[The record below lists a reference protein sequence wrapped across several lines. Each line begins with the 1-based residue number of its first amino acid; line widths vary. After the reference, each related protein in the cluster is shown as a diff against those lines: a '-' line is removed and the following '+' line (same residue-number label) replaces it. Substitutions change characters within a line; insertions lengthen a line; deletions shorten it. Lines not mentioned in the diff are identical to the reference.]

1 VVVVVRRQGQTK
13 QPMEVHIQFEP
24 SRIERACLAN
34 AYERIV
40 PIIRRTVM
48 CTGNQDGEIQRHEM
62 VRRTG
67 GAKT

>member
-1 VVVVVRRQGQTK
+1 MVVVRRQGAMK
-13 QPMEVHIQFEP
+13 KPREVRIQFEP
-24 SRIERACLAN
+24 NRIEETCLAS

-48 CTGNQDGEIQRHEM
+48 CTGDQGGEFQRDVI

>member
-1 VVVVVRRQGQTK
+1 MVVVGRQGQMK
-13 QPMEVHIQFEP
+13 KPMGVRIQFEP
-24 SRIERACLAN
+24 SRIERACLVS

-48 CTGNQDGEIQRHEM
+48 CTGNQDGEIQRHED

-67 GAKT
+67 GAKK